1 LVWDILECARAR
13 AQGDASEVSRGKRVG
28 HVTGGW
34 PMRPTRAG
42 SAGKRRGTVLDAA
55 GERSGPRRR
64 EAFHLLLRV
73 TGRGQLTYLGG
84 KLGFW
89 EVLIYKVKRRETLP
103 CTSLVRPAAFKKVIV
118 TTVDCLL
125 CML

>member
-1 LVWDILECARAR
+1 MVWDILECARAR

-55 GERSGPRRR
+55 GERSGPRRVGFPP
-64 EAFHLLLRV
+64 AFASLA
-73 TGRGQLTYLGG
+73 TATDMFGG
-84 KLGFW
+84 KLDFG
-89 EVLIYKVKRRETLP
+89 EVLIKVKRRETDCGNAPLP
-103 CTSLVRPAAFKKVIV
+103 HACQASCIQKGDRHYG
-118 TTVDCLL
+118 
-125 CML
+125 

>member
-64 EAFHLLLRV
+64 EAFHLLLQTQAAATDIFGGEIGV
-73 TGRGQLTYLGG
+73 LG
-84 KLGFW
+84 
-89 EVLIYKVKRRETLP
+89 
-103 CTSLVRPAAFKKVIV
+103 SL
-118 TTVDCLL
+118 D
-125 CML
+125 

>member
-1 LVWDILECARAR
+1 MVWDILECARAR

-64 EAFHLLLRV
+64 EAFHLLLRL
-73 TGRGQLTYLGG
+73 RPRQLTYLGG
-84 KLGFW
+84 NWVFGK
-89 EVLIYKVKRRETLP
+89 
-103 CTSLVRPAAFKKVIV
+103 S
-118 TTVDCLL
+118 
-125 CML
+125 